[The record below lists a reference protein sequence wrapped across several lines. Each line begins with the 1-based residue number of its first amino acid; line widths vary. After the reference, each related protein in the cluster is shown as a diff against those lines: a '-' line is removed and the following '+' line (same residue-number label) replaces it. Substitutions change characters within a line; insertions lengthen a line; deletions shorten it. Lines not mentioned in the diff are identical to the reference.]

1 MTALTKQAKQQ
12 SQAHVWAFGPYTLD
26 GEGHLSLGPSAIP
39 LSPLQRR
46 LLLSLVRHAGHVLEK
61 DTLLQEVWGHTQV
74 SDVSLARAVHG
85 LRRILE
91 RGPLGAGVI
100 RTIYGSGYRFD
111 VCVSQVAA
119 RQTMVPASEP
129 VGFPSS
135 RALSHFV
142 EGLVQVRH
150 RDPQQLTNA
159 AQHFR
164 HCLASHPEFAPA
176 QVQLAATLLAQFAWG
191 QLSAASIETEVEA
204 LLRQAEASG
213 VVSDEV
219 RGLRV
224 EVLSLLNWQPQL
236 AETRFASWLPEQ
248 LAPGAPRHGWVRH
261 LLATGRPAEAL
272 ALLTPE
278 LRDDTPSG
286 WFLAG
291 LSQLQLG
298 LPEDAITM
306 LRTPLRLDPSL
317 AAPRWLLA
325 LSLAQAGKG
334 TDALQVL
341 AKCRL
346 AGSQP
351 VSLQAAPALVLA
363 LSGEE
368 ARAAGLLATLLRGRD
383 ASISMTSLWGLVAL
397 TLGDEAAASR
407 LLDQAVTNRCGLA
420 PFLWNWQGGQ
430 RHQQSPAW
438 LTFQERM
445 QAIFQHQLPLEADA
459 GVAA

>member
-1 MTALTKQAKQQ
+1 MC
-12 SQAHVWAFGPYTLD
+12 S
-26 GEGHLSLGPSAIP
+26 
-39 LSPLQRR
+39 
-46 LLLSLVRHAGHVLEK
+46 
-61 DTLLQEVWGHTQV
+61 
-74 SDVSLARAVHG
+74 SDL
-85 LRRILE
+85 
-91 RGPLGAGVI
+91 
-100 RTIYGSGYRFD
+100 
-111 VCVSQVAA
+111 
-119 RQTMVPASEP
+119 
-129 VGFPSS
+129 
-135 RALSHFV
+135 
-142 EGLVQVRH
+142 
-150 RDPQQLTNA
+150 
-159 AQHFR
+159 
-164 HCLASHPEFAPA
+164 
-176 QVQLAATLLAQFAWG
+176 
-191 QLSAASIETEVEA
+191 
-204 LLRQAEASG
+204 
-213 VVSDEV
+213 
-219 RGLRV
+219 
-224 EVLSLLNWQPQL
+224 
-236 AETRFASWLPEQ
+236 
-248 LAPGAPRHGWVRH
+248 
-261 LLATGRPAEAL
+261 
-272 ALLTPE
+272 
-278 LRDDTPSG
+278 TPSG